1 MNICGTEIETPWDDR
16 ANFSPKWRHQVAS
29 AMVGKKIRGMLP
41 SQIKLDKII
50 KRQYDY
56 LSHLQ
61 NIRQIDDG
69 NYYNSILRYPI
80 NNTVTR
86 WFDCQTGVLK
96 HYLEALLL
104 TDRESTEIAQDL
116 NTDVEMVNEYEK
128 LFFNIRDNYARTAY
142 SPALKIKFAIGNVI
156 KMADLSV
163 FELWKLI
170 GAQLGYAPLVR
181 SWGWKLNSAQSDEVD
196 EETYQRSRGHVINR
210 VVKGEIGNFDINTM
224 QANHIAGKRL
234 LLDAQDKS
242 GAGSTAEVDLF
253 GIELLQALRPVMIKV
268 DQTLEAKAATNAAIQ
283 QKLLVQKD
291 IDDVQ
296 LVDKGPQNAA
306 EEFKQELQRKAESL
320 R

>member
-1 MNICGTEIETPWDDR
+1 VSGLDELSREELIALVLKLHETVQEQQKQIAEMKATVERQAERISELEAEVARLRGGGSCAQVSVRPSVPRKEKQARKKRKHSFARRSLEATQVAYHAVERCPDCGRMLGGGHI
-16 ANFSPKWRHQVAS
+16 KWRHQVAS

-41 SQIKLDKII
+41 SQIKTDKVI

-128 LFFNIRDNYARTAY
+128 LFFNINDP
-142 SPALKIKFAIGNVI
+142 SSFLF
-156 KMADLSV
+156 
-163 FELWKLI
+163 
-170 GAQLGYAPLVR
+170 
-181 SWGWKLNSAQSDEVD
+181 
-196 EETYQRSRGHVINR
+196 
-210 VVKGEIGNFDINTM
+210 
-224 QANHIAGKRL
+224 ANH
-234 LLDAQDKS
+234 
-242 GAGSTAEVDLF
+242 
-253 GIELLQALRPVMIKV
+253 
-268 DQTLEAKAATNAAIQ
+268 
-283 QKLLVQKD
+283 
-291 IDDVQ
+291 
-296 LVDKGPQNAA
+296 
-306 EEFKQELQRKAESL
+306 KQ
-320 R
+320 